1 MTRLGWTLIHFL
13 WQGAAIAGLS
23 WAFASTWREARSRY
37 AVFCCGLL
45 AMSAAPLITFAL
57 LTDAPMSRFT
67 TLALSDLLSRPAMS
81 NSGAAPFDA
90 TALPWLRAVVWM
102 WAAGVAVLSVRL
114 AGGWMLTGRLI
125 KSARPAGAPWQAMA
139 QRAAQRLGFD
149 GILRIL
155 ASPRIEVPLVA
166 GYVRPVVLFPA
177 AALAHLPVEQIEAI
191 LAHEVAHILRRDP
204 LVNLLQSIVE
214 TVLFYHPAVWWLSH
228 RIRAEREN
236 CCDDLAAACSPAP
249 GIYASALL
257 ALEESRSPN
266 EAFAL
271 SIRGSDL
278 RARIARLLTP
288 SHDTPRN
295 PLPALLATVMVAAL
309 AAICAHTLTAQKAP
323 QPAVVAPRPNP
334 EAHPGPVSLPR
345 TTPFPVMGTIGEGKG
360 APWPPLDPAM
370 PTQYKKWLN
379 EDVRYLIERREWVAF
394 NALTSDAER
403 DRFIVQFWELRNPT
417 PNSPGNAFKTEFYRR
432 IAYSNERFR
441 GHEPGWKTERGR
453 YYIAFGPPD
462 EIESHPSEG
471 FEQWRYYEVGG
482 IKNMLLNIDTERD
495 KPGRQQELQDR
506 MAKLQEDL
514 KRLKPADV
522 TEEQRIRWQIDRL
535 RLVLTR

>member
-23 WAFASTWREARSRY
+23 WALASIWREARSRY

-45 AMSAAPLITFAL
+45 AMSVAPLITFAL
-57 LTDAPMSRFT
+57 LTDGPLHGFAS
-67 TLALSDLLSRPAMS
+67 LALSDLLARPAAS
-81 NSGAAPFDA
+81 NSGAPPHAA
-90 TALPWLRAVVWM
+90 TAFPWLTAVVWS
-102 WAAGVAVLSVRL
+102 WAAGVAAFSVRL
-114 AGGWMLTGRLI
+114 AGGWVLTVRLV
-125 KSARPAGAPWQAMA
+125 KSATPAGATWQAMA
-139 QRAAQRLGFD
+139 QRAAQRLGFTAA
-149 GILRIL
+149 LRIL
-155 ASPRIEVPLVA
+155 ASPRIDGPFVA
-166 GYVRPVVLFPA
+166 GYLRPVVLFPT

-266 EAFAL
+266 EGFAL

-288 SHDTPRN
+288 SHVTPRN
-295 PLPALLATVMVAAL
+295 SLPALLASVMVAAL
-309 AAICAHTLTAQKAP
+309 AAISAHTLTAQKAP

-334 EAHPGPVSLPR
+334 EAHPGPVVLPPIR
-345 TTPFPVMGTIGEGKG
+345 IEVTPVIASTGQAAASAKPQLVE
-360 APWPPLDPAM
+360 P
-370 PTQYKKWLN
+370 YRKWLE
-379 EDVRYLIERREWVAF
+379 EDVVYIIKREEWRAF
-394 NALTSDAER
+394 EALTSDEER
-403 DRFIVQFWELRNPT
+403 DHFIAQFWERRNPK
-417 PNSPGNAFKTEFYRR
+417 PGSTENAYEKEHYRR
-432 IAYSNERFR
+432 IAYANELF
-441 GHEPGWKTERGR
+441 GGSKSGWKTERGR
-453 YYIAFGPPD
+453 YYIGFGPPD

-471 FEQWRYYEVGG
+471 IDQWLYHEAGG
-482 IKNMLLNIDTERD
+482 VKNMLITLDTERD
-495 KPGRQQELQDR
+495 KPGRLQELKDR
-506 MAKLQEDL
+506 LSSLRQDL
-514 KRLKPADV
+514 KRASAPDSKHI
-522 TEEQRIRWQIDRL
+522 EEQIERVER
-535 RLVLTR
+535 VLAH